1 MTDSIHDC
9 SCRLPDGSYGAA
21 IDSCYELPMKPGK
34 LFVTNGE
41 YVSQVF
47 FCPFCGEKAAIE
59 PEIDKKAEL

>member
-1 MTDSIHDC
+1 MSEGTHDC
-9 SCRLPDGSYGAA
+9 SGRLPDGCYGPA
-21 IDSCYELPMKPGK
+21 IEECYGLDEEPGK